1 MSPSCCNAWICST
14 SSPKSSK
21 SNPPSTNLNQI
32 LSSSF
37 SPQLFEVLK
46 MGGFKSCC
54 PPQRTM
60 NKFYCERV
68 KLIVH
73 LWHLNKPNC
82 FFHITIFNFIF
93 KRNRISE
100 NSYHVTSLIAIEC
113 GSCSA
118 CRFDKKLMFSVPVIL
133 NEWHCK
139 NVYCEF
145 FQCICLYLYLLIFWV
160 LKQ

>member
-46 MGGFKSCC
+46 MEVLSPAVHHKGQWISFI
-54 PPQRTM
+54 
-60 NKFYCERV
+60 V
-68 KLIVH
+68 KGLNLLYIYDILINQIEDCNVEE
-73 LWHLNKPNC
+73 
-82 FFHITIFNFIF
+82 TISSL
-93 KRNRISE
+93 RETISE

-113 GSCSA
+113 RSCSA
-118 CRFDKKLMFSVPVIL
+118 CHFDKKLMFSVSVIV

-145 FQCICLYLYLLIFWV
+145 FQCICLYLYLLTFWV